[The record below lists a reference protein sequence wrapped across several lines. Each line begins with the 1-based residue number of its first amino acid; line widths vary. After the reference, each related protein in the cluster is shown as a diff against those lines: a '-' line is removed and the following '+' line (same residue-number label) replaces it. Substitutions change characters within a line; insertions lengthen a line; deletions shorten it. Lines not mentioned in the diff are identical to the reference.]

1 MVISFQARCSI
12 SHPKGPSTNA
22 LRTVAFELVGMLSK
36 NLHIPNS
43 CFRMLPNPTPYH
55 WDKKFFSLRKL
66 LQEYKKKVQD
76 DDITVPTEQVRRLA
90 RLAEKVEGE
99 LRPGHQDFSIPLLD
113 TLHSAI
119 DKCDDF
125 LREHISRELVIMV
138 LREHFQ
144 EILRMVNE
152 DPAEAATTTPG
163 NATDG
168 GKAPQSAST
177 TTSPVSPAAGGT
189 PQAGAG
195 SRAPRFDDLNSAS
208 PEEKQEK
215 FMDIYFAVV
224 LPRVMRQAV
233 EGFRRRKT
241 TRYAPSHHGR
251 DPSTGSAHSAAA
263 APQSP
268 GATRPAPTPV
278 PHENTQSH
286 GSGRMLQAGLHIQID
301 DSSDYELDDMRSN
314 SDGYDVPGRKPLRR
328 ADTETLHTQ
337 ASNIWC
343 TLVFRM
349 LCWLLLHDFHKKDVQ
364 ISKSELLGSRLP
376 VYIA

>member
-1 MVISFQARCSI
+1 
-12 SHPKGPSTNA
+12 
-22 LRTVAFELVGMLSK
+22 MLSK
-36 NLHIPNS
+36 SLHIPNS

-76 DDITVPTEQVRRLA
+76 DDITLQTEQVRRLA

-99 LRPGHQDFSIPLLD
+99 LRPGPQDFSIPLLD

-119 DKCDDF
+119 DECDVF
-125 LREHISRELVIMV
+125 LREHISRELVTMV

-152 DPAEAATTTPG
+152 DPADTTANTTTG
-163 NATDG
+163 NNTDG
-168 GKAPQSAST
+168 GQGPQSATSPAGT
-177 TTSPVSPAAGGT
+177 TTSPTSPAGGGT
-189 PQAGAG
+189 PQGGSG
-195 SRAPRFDDLNSAS
+195 SRPPRFDDLNSAS

-215 FMDIYFAVV
+215 FMDIYFSVV

-233 EGFRRRKT
+233 EAFRRRKT

-251 DPSTGSAHSAAA
+251 DTSTGSAYSAAA
-263 APQSP
+263 TPAQSP
-268 GATRPAPTPV
+268 GARPAPTPV
-278 PHENTQSH
+278 LHETQSH
-286 GSGRMLQAGLHIQID
+286 SSGNMLHVGLHIQID
-301 DSSDYELDDMRSN
+301 DSPAYELNHMRSN
-314 SDGYDVPGRKPLRR
+314 SDSHDGAGRKPLRK
-328 ADTETLHTQ
+328 ADTETLDTQ
-337 ASNIWC
+337 ANNIWC
-343 TLVFRM
+343 TLLFRM